1 MYQHINIWME
11 GSELKTHVQ
20 CYIYY
25 REIIL
30 RDLHGSVQLQATNK
44 SDPRSTNWSCALIYS
59 LMDDLGYE
67 CFYAQMYFGSRAAL
81 SNATFSL

>member
-1 MYQHINIWME
+1 ME
-11 GSELKTHVQ
+11 GSELQTHDQ

-25 REIIL
+25 REITL
-30 RDLHGSVQLQATNK
+30 RELSRLSPASSTNK

-59 LMDDLGYE
+59 LMDALGYE

-81 SNATFSL
+81 SNATFS